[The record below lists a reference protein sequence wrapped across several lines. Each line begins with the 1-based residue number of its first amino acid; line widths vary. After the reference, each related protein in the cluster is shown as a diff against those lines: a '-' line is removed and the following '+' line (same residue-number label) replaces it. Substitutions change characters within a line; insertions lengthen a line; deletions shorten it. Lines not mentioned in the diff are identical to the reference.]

1 MIIKNIFKIHPLY
14 YIVAFI
20 CFLTG
25 HFKQFIIFSS
35 IIIIHELGHFTAA
48 LIFKWKIESLI
59 LLPFGGVT
67 IFKEYIDKPLKEE
80 LLIALAGPLFQII
93 FFLIF
98 KENQLFT
105 NYNKFIIMFNLL
117 PIFPLD
123 GAKIT
128 NVFLNHFFSFKLSHK
143 LTIIISIFTLLAY
156 HTFKHNLIFILV
168 IIFLIIEIIKEIYK
182 HKYYFNKFLLERY
195 IYKFKFKKVKIIKK
209 ITDMR
214 KQTTHL
220 FNSNNIFYKEEDI
233 IRKMFDN

>member
-48 LIFKWKIESLI
+48 LVFKWKIESLI

-98 KENQLFT
+98 KENQLFA

-128 NVFLNHFFSFKLSHK
+128 NVFLNYFFSFKLSHK

-156 HTFKHNLIFILV
+156 HTFKHNLIYILV